1 MATRYRPIV
10 TVPAEPRY
18 GHTLGLVAVGI
29 AAEFGFDADRIDD
42 LDLAVEEATETLACL
57 GGAAEISMVV
67 HEDGSVL
74 RCELTASGTDADAEI
89 ELDDLR
95 NRIFST
101 VTDGI
106 VVSNDPPTVTL
117 LLARRD

>member
-10 TVPAEPRY
+10 TVPAESRY

-42 LDLAVEEATETLACL
+42 LDLAVEEATETLTGL
-57 GGAAEISMVV
+57 GGATEISMVV

-74 RCELTASGTDADAEI
+74 RCELTASGTDADVEI